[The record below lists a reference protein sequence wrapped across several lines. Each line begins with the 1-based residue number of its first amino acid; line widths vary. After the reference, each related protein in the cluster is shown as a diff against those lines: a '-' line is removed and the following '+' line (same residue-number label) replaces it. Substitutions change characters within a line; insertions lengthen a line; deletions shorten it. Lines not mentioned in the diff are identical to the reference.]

1 MGRKAAKTA
10 GEGGPTVPRQFR
22 LGDDTLADLDL
33 IAEHH
38 GAEMGL
44 PLNRSDAVRRAAK
57 LEADRIRRLK
67 GAK

>member
-1 MGRKAAKTA
+1 MGKQKKVHKESKT
-10 GEGGPTVPRQFR
+10 PVVPRQFR
-22 LGDDTLADLDL
+22 LADDCLADLDL